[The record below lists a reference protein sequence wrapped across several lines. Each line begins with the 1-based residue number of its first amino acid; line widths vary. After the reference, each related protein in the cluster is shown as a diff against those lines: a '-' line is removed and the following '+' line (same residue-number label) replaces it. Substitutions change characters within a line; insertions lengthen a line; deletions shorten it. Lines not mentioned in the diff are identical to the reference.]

1 MRLIGKC
8 RLPTLLPCRTHYP
21 CEQSHSTIARC
32 VPVFAGPLPEGQMRR
47 LIAHQLRV
55 SGQNHFALLNRIGG
69 EWAGVVS
76 LLAPGRTLEAPNNL
90 RQA

>member
-1 MRLIGKC
+1 
-8 RLPTLLPCRTHYP
+8 
-21 CEQSHSTIARC
+21 
-32 VPVFAGPLPEGQMRR
+32 MRR